1 MKKYNKLSII
11 IPTHKCPD
19 ALELCLRSAIEGQ
32 VYNNEIIV
40 VVDGFYD
47 LNKDVLEKYKG
58 KIKIINFHMNV
69 GLCKGTNFG
78 VYNATNEIILIVND
92 DNVFPKE
99 WDKLLLD
106 VFEDNMVLTPN
117 QIEPTFSMFP
127 QFHIKDLGRNPK
139 TFDLNEFWKYENT
152 LSDKKMESSGGTLPF
167 MMTKKNYMILGGW
180 DENYPL
186 GLTADWEFFYKCQL
200 LGLDM
205 NRYYGAH
212 FYHFESLSTRKDS
225 ESSKFRDIQ
234 QSIATNYFVSK
245 WGGYLY
251 NDNNNIK
258 HLI

>member
-127 QFHIKDLGRNPK
+127 PISYKRFRKKPK
-139 TFDLNEFWKYENT
+139 
-152 LSDKKMESSGGTLPF
+152 
-167 MMTKKNYMILGGW
+167 
-180 DENYPL
+180 
-186 GLTADWEFFYKCQL
+186 
-200 LGLDM
+200 
-205 NRYYGAH
+205 
-212 FYHFESLSTRKDS
+212 
-225 ESSKFRDIQ
+225 
-234 QSIATNYFVSK
+234 
-245 WGGYLY
+245 
-251 NDNNNIK
+251 NI
-258 HLI
+258 